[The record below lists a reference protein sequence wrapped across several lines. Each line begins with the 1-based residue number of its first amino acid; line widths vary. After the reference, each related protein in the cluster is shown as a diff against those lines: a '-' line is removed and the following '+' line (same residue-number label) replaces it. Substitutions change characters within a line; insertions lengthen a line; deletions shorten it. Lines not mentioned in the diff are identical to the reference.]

1 VGGNCCGGG
10 GGGGGGYYGGGGG
23 GGGALSVNG
32 FAGGGGGG
40 GGSSFA
46 PGGSTGVDT
55 TGNPSVTISYTVQ
68 PATVTVTPATQ
79 TQTVDSQAC
88 VTATVKDTSGN
99 PVPGSTVFFS
109 VSGANTA
116 GGSGVSDAN
125 GQKSFCYVGRLFG
138 TDTVRANVGS
148 PTGSPSGS
156 ATIIW
161 TLPAS
166 TQLCAV
172 TVTNGGWIIANDGD
186 KASFGGN
193 ASSDSL
199 GSLTGQEQFTD
210 SPASVSFHSTSVL
223 ALKCSSSM
231 EQAEIFGQGT
241 VNGSGPFN
249 YRIDVSDPDSTGAS
263 DTYGILLSYPYDSGI
278 HPLGGGNVEIHQL

>member
-1 VGGNCCGGG
+1 
-10 GGGGGGYYGGGGG
+10 
-23 GGGALSVNG
+23 
-32 FAGGGGGG
+32 
-40 GGSSFA
+40 
-46 PGGSTGVDT
+46 
-55 TGNPSVTISYTVQ
+55 
-68 PATVTVTPATQ
+68 VTVTPATQ

-99 PVPGSTVFFS
+99 PDPGITVFFS

-116 GGSGVSDAN
+116 SGSGVSDAN

-138 TDTVRANVGS
+138 TDTVRAYVGS
-148 PTGSPSGS
+148 GSPSGS

-278 HPLGGGNVEIHQL
+278 HPLGGGSVEIHQL